1 MGPNFGIFAAFARK
15 GIHFRYHDNEI
26 SSGA

>member
-1 MGPNFGIFAAFARK
+1 MGSNFDIFTAFARK
-15 GIHFRYHDNEI
+15 GIHFRYHNNEI